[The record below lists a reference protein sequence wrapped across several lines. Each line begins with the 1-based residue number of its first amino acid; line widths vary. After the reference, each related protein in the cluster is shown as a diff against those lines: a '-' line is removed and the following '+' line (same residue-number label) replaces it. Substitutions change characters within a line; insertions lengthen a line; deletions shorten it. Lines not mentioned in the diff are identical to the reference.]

1 MQVTIYSL
9 ENKPKEEIQVSD
21 LMFNAKVNNYLIWL
35 AVTCEEANK
44 RAGTADTKTKAEV
57 EGSGAKPWR
66 QKGTGRARVGTK
78 RNPIWRKGGVAF
90 GPHPRSFRKK
100 INKKMK
106 KLAYISIFS
115 LKMKKNQI
123 KIIEDL
129 ILDSARTKELTNK
142 LKAFDIKNNTVLIYG
157 DKKFINDINNEQVLT
172 ISENDRNIKV
182 ASANLANLK
191 TLHWNNLAAKELFYA
206 NEVLITASALHYLE
220 EKYLPLV
227 TPKVNSTI

>member
-21 LMFNAKVNNYLIWL
+21 LMFNSKINNYLIWL

-44 RAGTADTKTKAEV
+44 RAGVADTKTKAEV

-78 RNPIWRKGGVAF
+78 RNPVWRKGGVAF
-90 GPHPRSFRKK
+90 GPHPRSYRKK

-115 LKMKKNQI
+115 LKMKKQQI
-123 KIIEDL
+123 KIIEDIAL
-129 ILDSARTKELTNK
+129 NDSKTKS
-142 LKAFDIKNNTVLIYG
+142 LKDIFQPFEIKNNTVLIYG
-157 DKKFINDINNEQVLT
+157 DKKFMDNVNNEQVLT
-172 ISENDRNIKV
+172 LSENDRNIKI
-182 ASANLANLK
+182 ASANLSNLK
-191 TLHWNNLAAKELFYA
+191 TLHWNNLAAKDLFYSRQIY
-206 NEVLITASALHYLE
+206 ITASALHFLE

-227 TPKVNSTI
+227 TPKVNAVS

>member
-1 MQVTIYSL
+1 MQVTIYSI

-21 LMFNAKVNNYLIWL
+21 LMFNAKINNYLIWL
-35 AVTCEEANK
+35 AVTSEEANK
-44 RAGTADTKTKAEV
+44 RSGTADTKTKAEV

-78 RNPIWRKGGVAF
+78 RNPVWRKGGVAF
-90 GPHPRSFRKK
+90 GPHPRSYKKK

-123 KIIEDL
+123 KIIEDIVL
-129 ILDSARTKELTNK
+129 NDSKTKSLNEK
-142 LKAFDIKNNTVLIYG
+142 LKAFNLKNNTVLVYG
-157 DKKFINDINNEQVLT
+157 DKKFINDINNNQVLT

-182 ASANLANLK
+182 AAQNLPYLN

-206 NEVLITASALHYLE
+206 KEVLITASALHFLE

-227 TPKVNSTI
+227 TPKVNMS

>member
-9 ENKPKEEIQVSD
+9 ENKPKEEIQISD

-44 RAGTADTKTKAEV
+44 RAGVADTKTKAEV

-78 RNPIWRKGGVAF
+78 RNPVWRKGGVAF
-90 GPHPRSFRKK
+90 GPHPRSYRKK

-106 KLAYISIFS
+106 KLAYISLFS
-115 LKMKKNQI
+115 LKMKKNQV
-123 KIIEDL
+123 KIIED
-129 ILDSARTKELTNK
+129 INIEDSKTKNL
-142 LKAFDIKNNTVLIYG
+142 LKVLKPFDIKNNTVLIYG
-157 DKKFINDINNEQVLT
+157 DKKFMNDINNIQVLT

-182 ASANLANLK
+182 AAQNLPNLT
-191 TLHWNNLAAKELFYA
+191 TLHWNNLAAKEIFYSH
-206 NEVLITASALHYLE
+206 EVLITASALHYLE

-227 TPKVNSTI
+227 TPKVSAV

>member
-35 AVTCEEANK
+35 AVTVEEANR

-78 RNPIWRKGGVAF
+78 RNPVWRKGGVAF

-106 KLAYISIFS
+106 KLAYISLFS

-123 KIIEDL
+123 KIIEDITL
-129 ILDSARTKELTNK
+129 QDSKTKS
-142 LKAFDIKNNTVLIYG
+142 LKNVLKPFDIKNNTLLIYG
-157 DKKFINDINNEQVLT
+157 DKKFMNDIYDNQVLT

-182 ASANLANLK
+182 ASRNLENLT
-191 TLHWNNLAAKELFYA
+191 TLHWNNLAAKDIFYA
-206 NEVLITASALHYLE
+206 NEVIITASALHYLE
-220 EKYLPLV
+220 EKYLPIV
-227 TPKVNSTI
+227 TPKVTSV

>member
-1 MQVTIYSL
+1 MQITIYTL
-9 ENKPKEEIQVSD
+9 ENKPKEEVQVSD

-44 RAGTADTKTKAEV
+44 RAGVADTKTKAEV

-78 RNPIWRKGGVAF
+78 RNPVWRKGGVAF
-90 GPHPRSFRKK
+90 GPHPRSYRKK

-115 LKMKKNQI
+115 LKMKKKQI
-123 KIIEDL
+123 KIIEDI
-129 ILDSARTKELTNK
+129 ILD
-142 LKAFDIKNNTVLIYG
+142 DIKTKNLEKIIKPFEINNKTVLIYG
-157 DKKFINDINNEQVLT
+157 DKKFMSNIDNSQVLT
-172 ISENDRNIKV
+172 ISENDRNIKL
-182 ASANLANLK
+182 ASQNLSNIT
-191 TLHWNNLAAKELFYA
+191 TLHWNNLSAKELFYSK
-206 NEVLITASALHYLE
+206 EIYITASALHYLE

-227 TPKVNSTI
+227 TPKVSSVS

>member
-9 ENKPKEEIQVSD
+9 ENKPKEEIHVSD

-78 RNPIWRKGGVAF
+78 RNPVWRKGGVAF
-90 GPHPRSFRKK
+90 GPHPRSYRKK

-123 KIIEDL
+123 KIIEDINL
-129 ILDSARTKELTNK
+129 ENSKTKNLEKILKHFGIKYNK
-142 LKAFDIKNNTVLIYG
+142 VIIY
-157 DKKFINDINNEQVLT
+157 DNKKFMDDINGCQVLT
-172 ISENDRNIKV
+172 ISEKDRNIKV
-182 ASANLANLK
+182 ASQNLRNLT

-206 NEVLITASALHYLE
+206 KEVLITASALHYLE

-227 TPKVNSTI
+227 TPKVNAAT